1 MTIDIRVIAPDG
13 STWEANAEE
22 IILPSSTGQ
31 LGILSGHA
39 PLLTAID
46 IGVMRVRIGKNWT
59 PIILMGGFAEI
70 EDNQLTIVVNGIEE
84 TIDIDLDQAKEN
96 LENAIQ
102 DLDSAE
108 SNKEKLE
115 LTQNLRKARARMQA
129 LTTVS
134 LNS

>member
-1 MTIDIRVIAPDG
+1 MLFR
-13 STWEANAEE
+13 S
-22 IILPSSTGQ
+22 
-31 LGILSGHA
+31 
-39 PLLTAID
+39 
-46 IGVMRVRIGKNWT
+46 
-59 PIILMGGFAEI
+59 
-70 EDNQLTIVVNGIEE
+70 LTIVVNGIEE